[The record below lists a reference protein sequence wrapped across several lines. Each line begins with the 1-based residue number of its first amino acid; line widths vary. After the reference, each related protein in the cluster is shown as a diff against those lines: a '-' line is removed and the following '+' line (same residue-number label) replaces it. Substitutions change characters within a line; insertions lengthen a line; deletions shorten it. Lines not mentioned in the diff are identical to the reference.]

1 MIIII
6 NNDGADDD
14 DNSYYT
20 YSDDDYNR
28 LSILDLYPYCIYS
41 MSFMY
46 IILFIC
52 IHNIVYFITQKGTMW
67 HPNKPRPENGLGWRV
82 NITSSQYFE
91 TFSLS

>member
-28 LSILDLYPYCIYS
+28 LSMLDLYP
-41 MSFMY
+41 
-46 IILFIC
+46 
-52 IHNIVYFITQKGTMW
+52 IVYILC
-67 HPNKPRPENGLGWRV
+67 HLC
-82 NITSSQYFE
+82 I
-91 TFSLS
+91 